1 MTAGA
6 PYAIVFPCQP
16 TPGVRAVPRLP
27 SDTVLIVVD
36 VQRAIDDPKW
46 GARNNPDAEARIAAL
61 LEAWR
66 GAGMPIVHVR
76 HDSTE
81 PSSSYRPGSAGHP
94 FKPEAMPQA
103 AESVV
108 AKSVNSA
115 FIGTD
120 LDARLTRAGATTLT
134 ICGVLTHNSV
144 EATVRHA
151 GNLGYRVLVPADA
164 CAACEVRDLT
174 GRLWPAEDVHQ
185 LSLAVMHGEYATVT
199 DTAALIAGAALVRQ
213 RAGRPWR
220 RSAG

>member
-1 MTAGA
+1 M
-6 PYAIVFPCQP
+6 Q
-16 TPGVRAVPRLP
+16 RLP
-27 SDTVLIVVD
+27 SDTVLLIVD

-46 GARNNPDAEARIAAL
+46 GPRNNPDAETCIAAL

-66 GAGMPIVHVR
+66 GADMPVVHVR

-81 PSSSYRPGSAGHP
+81 PASPYRPGTPGHP
-94 FKPEAMPQA
+94 FKPEAMPHA
-103 AESVV
+103 DEPVV

-115 FIGTD
+115 FIGTG
-120 LDARLTRAGATTLT
+120 LDEQLTASGATTLV

-164 CAACEVRDLT
+164 CWACEVRDRR
-174 GRLWPAEDVHQ
+174 GRVWAAEDVHH
-185 LSLAVMHGEYATVT
+185 LSLAIMHGEYATVT
-199 DTAALIAGAALVRQ
+199 DTAALVAGAAIVRQ

-220 RSAG
+220 RDPRVDTGPT